1 MTDLHIS
8 IAPEEIQK
16 FNLGPLGVLHFTN
29 SMLGSCLVILVL
41 IFGGVYIKST
51 IHAKGM
57 PSKPQL
63 FVESAYQL
71 LENITKQTIGEHRT
85 RKYLGLVIIL
95 FLYIV
100 LGSWFGLLPGIIH
113 LGFSEMVNGKESFV
127 PLLRAPTTD
136 LNATTAL
143 ALIAFCTIQYAG
155 ISELGL
161 GKYLSKFFNF
171 SNVGSLLLGMLELV
185 FEFVRVLSF
194 SFRLFGNIFAGEV
207 LLGVIGLLSTVTFA
221 KNQAFGSI
229 QLPFPALIIVMEFF
243 VALIQAYV
251 FVNLMTVFISVA
263 AEPPHHDKKHE
274 ELRSELAEA

>member
-1 MTDLHIS
+1 MASLHIS
-8 IAPEEIQK
+8 IAPEEITK
-16 FNLGPLGVLHFTN
+16 IGTFSFTN
-29 SMLGSCLVILVL
+29 SMLGSSLVILLLLLMGIILKYSVRK
-41 IFGGVYIKST
+41 Y
-51 IHAKGM
+51 GM

-63 FVESAYQL
+63 FMESAYQL
-71 LENITKQTIGEHRT
+71 LEGITKQTIGEART

-100 LGSWFGLLPGIIH
+100 LGSWLGLLPGILH
-113 LGFSEMVNGKESFV
+113 LGFEEMKNGASVFV

-143 ALIAFCTIQYAG
+143 ALIAFTTIQYAG

-161 GKYLSKFFNF
+161 GKYFGKFFNF
-171 SNVGSLLLGMLELV
+171 SNAGSLMLGMLELV
-185 FEFVRVLSF
+185 FEFVRILSF

-207 LLGVIGLLSTVTFA
+207 LLGVIGLLSTITFA
-221 KNQAFGSI
+221 KGQEFGYI
-229 QLPFPALIIVMEFF
+229 QLPFPALVIVMEFF

-263 AEPPHHDKKHE
+263 AEPPHHDKRHE
-274 ELRSELAEA
+274 ELREELA